1 MVLIYIS
8 LMADDTEHSCW
19 LFVGLYVVF
28 GEIAIQVFHLF
39 NWLACF
45 PGNHHGSVMLF
56 SVLLLTEE
64 WW

>member
-28 GEIAIQVFHLF
+28 GEHSYSSLSPV
-39 NWLACF
+39 
-45 PGNHHGSVMLF
+45 
-56 SVLLLTEE
+56 
-64 WW
+64 